1 MGDGAKAKG
10 GLVGLNRGV
19 WAWVGLGLYHD
30 GWISMLFSHWHLFLM
45 IKLLVICIAVDHHLG

>member
-30 GWISMLFSHWHLFLM
+30 GWMDGFPCCFLTG
-45 IKLLVICIAVDHHLG
+45 IYF